1 MKVVIQMDY
10 DLFHLEF
17 DNKALSPDTS
27 LTTTAYQPMNLQVSA
42 I

>member
-17 DNKALSPDTS
+17 DKKTLSPDTS
-27 LTTTAYQPMNLQVSA
+27 LTTTAYPPMNLQVSA

>member
-10 DLFHLEF
+10 DLIHLEF
-17 DNKALSPDTS
+17 DKKALSPDTS
-27 LTTTAYQPMNLQVSA
+27 LTTTAYPPMNLQVSA